1 MARVVAHLPTAN
13 SLHSIN
19 INTMIRTKRGL
30 NLPISGVPEQVLGA
44 ARSTRS
50 IALLGCDYVGMKPTM
65 LVAEG
70 DKVLLGQA
78 LFRDKKNP
86 SVTFTSPG
94 CGRISAINRGS
105 KRKLLSVVVELQE
118 SGGDDEQVPLKSYTD
133 AALMDL
139 PAETVIEDLLTS
151 GLWTSLRV
159 RPFSKVA
166 DPTRQA
172 HSLFINAMDTNPLA
186 ANPSVVMKDAIPDFV
201 RGVNLLSKLP
211 QNKTYVCV
219 ERKVDALLKDQEFAD
234 SVSVQ
239 EFRGP
244 HPSGLTGTHIHFLGS
259 AGLGKQVWSLNYQDV
274 IAIGKLF
281 ATGKLSVERVISLA
295 GPQVSEPRLLR
306 SRIGADLQELCAG
319 ELEPLESR
327 IISGSVLG
335 GRKAVGAESYLGRYH
350 LQVSVLR
357 EGRERPFLG
366 YLSPGANRHS
376 VMGIYISAL
385 DRSKRL
391 DMSTSTQGSD
401 RAMVPIGAYEQ
412 IMPLDILP
420 TQLLRALIV
429 GDIET
434 AQNLGALELDEED
447 LALCSYVCPGKY
459 EYGPILRENLARIE
473 KEA

>member
-1 MARVVAHLPTAN
+1 
-13 SLHSIN
+13 
-19 INTMIRTKRGL
+19 MIRTKRGL

-50 IALLGCDYVGMKPTM
+50 VALLGCDYVGMKPTM

-70 DKVLLGQA
+70 DRVLLGQP

-94 CGRISAINRGS
+94 CGRVSAINRGA
-105 KRKLLSVVVELQE
+105 KRKLLSVVVELAEEGLE
-118 SGGDDEQVPLKSYTD
+118 SEQLTFKSYSHD
-133 AALMDL
+133 ALKDL
-139 PAETVIEDLLTS
+139 PAETVTENLLSS

-186 ANPSVVMKDAIPDFV
+186 ANPSVVMQDSIADFV

-211 QNKTYVCV
+211 QKQTYVCV
-219 ERKVDALLKDQEFAD
+219 DRKVDALLKDQEFAE

-244 HPSGLTGTHIHFLGS
+244 HPSGLTGTHIHYLEP
-259 AGLGKQVWSLNYQDV
+259 AGLGKPIWSLNYQDV

-281 ATGKLSVERVISLA
+281 ATGKLNVERVISLA
-295 GPQVSEPRLLR
+295 GPQVSDPRLLKT
-306 SRIGADLQELCAG
+306 RIGADLQEFCAG
-319 ELEPLESR
+319 ELEPHESR
-327 IISGSVLG
+327 IVSGSVLG
-335 GRKAVGAESYLGRYH
+335 GRTAAGAESYLGRYH

-357 EGRERPFLG
+357 EGRERPLLG

-376 VMGIYISAL
+376 VMGIYVSSL
-385 DRSKRL
+385 DRAKPVE
-391 DMSTSTQGSD
+391 MSTSTQGSE
-401 RAMVPIGAYEQ
+401 RAMVPIGAYEK

-434 AQNLGALELDEED
+434 AQNLGALELEEED

>member
-1 MARVVAHLPTAN
+1 
-13 SLHSIN
+13 
-19 INTMIRTKRGL
+19 MIRTKRGL

-50 IALLGCDYVGMKPTM
+50 VALLGCDYVGMKPTM

-70 DKVLLGQA
+70 DKVRLGQA

-86 SVTFTSPG
+86 SVSFTSPG
-94 CGRISAINRGS
+94 TGRVSAINRGS
-105 KRKLLSVVVELQE
+105 RRRLLSVVIELD
-118 SGGDDEQVPLKSYTD
+118 GADADGDQLEFKHYSDTALKELS
-133 AALMDL
+133 
-139 PAETVIEDLLTS
+139 AEAVVQDLLAS

-166 DPTRQA
+166 DPARPA

-186 ANPSVVMKDAIPDFV
+186 AQPSVVVAENIADFV

-211 QNKTYVCV
+211 QHQTFVCV
-219 ERKVDALLKDQEFAD
+219 DRKVDALLKDKEFA
-234 SVSVQ
+234 SGVVVQ

-244 HPSGLTGTHIHFLGS
+244 HPSGLTGTHIHYLEP
-259 AGLGKQVWSLNYQDV
+259 AGPAKPIWSLNYQDV

-281 ATGKLSVERVISLA
+281 STGRISTERVISLA
-295 GPQVSEPRLLR
+295 GPQVSEPRLLK
-306 SRIGADLQELCAG
+306 SRIGADLMELCAG
-319 ELEPLESR
+319 ELRPHESR

-335 GRKAVGAESYLGRYH
+335 GRKAAGAESFLGRYH

-366 YLSPGANRHS
+366 YLSPGTNRHS
-376 VMGIYISAL
+376 VMGIYVSAL
-385 DRSKRL
+385 DKLKRI
-391 DMSTSTQGSD
+391 DMSTSTQGSE
-401 RAMVPIGAYEQ
+401 RAMVPIGAYEKV
-412 IMPLDILP
+412 MPLDILP

-429 GDIET
+429 GDIEA

-459 EYGPILRENLARIE
+459 EYGPILRENLTRIE

>member
-1 MARVVAHLPTAN
+1 
-13 SLHSIN
+13 
-19 INTMIRTKRGL
+19 MIRTKRGL
-30 NLPISGVPEQVLGA
+30 NLPISGAPEQVTGK

-50 IALLGCDYVGMKPTM
+50 VALLGCDYVGLKPTM
-65 LVAEG
+65 LVVEG

-86 SVTFTSPG
+86 SVIFTSPG
-94 CGRISAINRGS
+94 CGRVAAINRGPQ
-105 KRKLLSVVVELQE
+105 RKLLSVVVELE
-118 SGGDDEQVPLKSYTD
+118 EGEGGVEQVELNSYSDAQLKELSK
-133 AALMDL
+133 
-139 PAETVIEDLLTS
+139 ETIQEDLLTS
-151 GLWTSLRV
+151 GLWTCLRT

-166 DPTRQA
+166 DSSRQA

-186 ANPSVVMKDAIPDFV
+186 AHPGIVMKDEVSNFV
-201 RGVNLLSKLP
+201 LGVNLLSKLP
-211 QNKTYVCV
+211 QQHTYVCV
-219 ERKVDALLKDQEFAD
+219 DRKVDGLLKEQEFAD
-234 SVSVQ
+234 SVKVQ

-244 HPSGLTGTHIHFLGS
+244 HPSGLTGTHIHYLEP
-259 AGLGKQVWSLNYQDV
+259 AGIGKHIWSLNYQDV

-281 ATGKLSVERVISLA
+281 STGILNVERIISLA
-295 GPQVSEPRLLR
+295 GPQVSEPRLLA
-306 SRIGADLQELCAG
+306 SRLGADLQEMCVG
-319 ELEPLESR
+319 ELEPHESR

-335 GRKAVGAESYLGRYH
+335 GRTAASAQSYLGRYH

-357 EGRERPFLG
+357 EGRERPLLG

-376 VMGIYISAL
+376 VMGIYISGI
-385 DRSKRL
+385 DKSKRHT
-391 DMSTSTQGSD
+391 MSTSTQGSN
-401 RAMVPIGAYEQ
+401 RAMVPIGAYEK

-429 GDIET
+429 GDLET

-459 EYGPILRENLARIE
+459 EYGPILRDNLTRIE

>member
-1 MARVVAHLPTAN
+1 
-13 SLHSIN
+13 
-19 INTMIRTKRGL
+19 
-30 NLPISGVPEQVLGA
+30 
-44 ARSTRS
+44 
-50 IALLGCDYVGMKPTM
+50 M

-94 CGRISAINRGS
+94 CGRVSAINRGHQ
-105 KRKLLSVVVELQE
+105 RKLLSVVIELEEEGKDGEQVELNSYSQ
-118 SGGDDEQVPLKSYTD
+118 SQLKG
-133 AALMDL
+133 L
-139 PAETVIEDLLTS
+139 PRETLVEDLLAS
-151 GLWTSLRV
+151 GLWTSLRT

-166 DPTRQA
+166 DPSGEA

-186 ANPSVVMKDAIPDFV
+186 VNPSVVLKDEVSNFV
-201 RGVNLLSKLP
+201 LGVNLLSKLP
-211 QNKTYVCV
+211 QQHTYVCV
-219 ERKVDALLKDQEFAD
+219 DRKVDGLLKDQEFAE
-234 SVSVQ
+234 SVKVQ

-244 HPSGLTGTHIHFLGS
+244 HPSGLTGTHIHYLEP
-259 AGLGKQVWSLNYQDV
+259 AGVSKQIWSLNYQDV

-281 ATGKLSVERVISLA
+281 RTGKLSVERIISLA
-295 GPQVSEPRLLR
+295 GPQVSEPRLLK

-319 ELEPLESR
+319 ELEPHESR

-335 GRKAVGAESYLGRYH
+335 GRTSAGAQSYLGRYH

-357 EGRERPFLG
+357 EGRERPLLG

-376 VMGIYISAL
+376 VMGIYISGI
-385 DRSKRL
+385 DKSKRHA
-391 DMSTSTQGSD
+391 MSTSTQGSD
-401 RAMVPIGAYEQ
+401 RAMVPIGAYEK

-434 AQNLGALELDEED
+434 AQNLGALELEEED

-459 EYGPILRENLARIE
+459 EYGPILRENLTRIE